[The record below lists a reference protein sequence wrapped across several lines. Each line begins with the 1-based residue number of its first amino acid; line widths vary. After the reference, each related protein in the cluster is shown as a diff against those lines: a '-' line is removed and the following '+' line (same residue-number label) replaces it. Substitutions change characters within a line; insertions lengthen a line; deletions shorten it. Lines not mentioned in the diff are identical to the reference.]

1 MDLLNAPFILFR
13 DDFSGDEVLFDRP
26 RKIIVAEQVEDFF
39 PALEAAQKA
48 HDAGKWLAGY
58 FSYEAGYL
66 LEPKLAPIIP
76 KDRRT
81 PLMVLGV
88 FDGPSEDAP
97 CRRTGG
103 RRPTARSSASA
114 RPGRSRT
121 TGNVSTACTGICA
134 RATATRRT

>member
-1 MDLLNAPFILFR
+1 SDGTHLLNAPYILFR
-13 DDFSGDEVLFDRP
+13 DDFAGSEVLFDQP
-26 RKIIVAEQVEDFF
+26 RKIIVAEKVEEVF

-66 LEPKLAPIIP
+66 LEPKLGPISP

-88 FDGPSEDAP
+88 FDGPSE
-97 CRRTGG
+97 
-103 RRPTARSSASA
+103 
-114 RPGRSRT
+114 
-121 TGNVSTACTGICA
+121 NVLPQDRQPQTNG
-134 RATATRRT
+134 